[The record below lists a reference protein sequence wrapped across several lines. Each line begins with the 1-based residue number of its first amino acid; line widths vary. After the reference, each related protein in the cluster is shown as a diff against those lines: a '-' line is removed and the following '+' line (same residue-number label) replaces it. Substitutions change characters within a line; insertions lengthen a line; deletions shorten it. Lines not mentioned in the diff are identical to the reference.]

1 MAEGRPGRARAITL
15 DLPLV
20 IAVASLSVL
29 GLLNLRSAVSVVDI
43 SLYETQLNWFA
54 VGGVAALAVW
64 LFDPRAVLRY
74 AYALYGTVLL
84 LLILVLAVGREA
96 NQAQRWLNLGPV
108 SLQPSEFMKI
118 ALILAIARIFHGEAG
133 PEPRTLKDFLLP
145 AVLTA
150 IPTALVLKQP
160 DLGTALIYP
169 LILLSMATLLR
180 TQLRSVLLAVL
191 GIVIS
196 LPIAWSF
203 LHEYQKDR
211 VVTFFA
217 SFVSTEKLDVKDKA
231 WQTVQ
236 SKIAVGSGH
245 WFGKGFMKGTQ
256 NQLSFVPFSHT
267 DFPFAVWGEEH
278 GFVGSVLLLCLYLFV
293 VLWALRISARA
304 RDRFGALVA
313 AGLASMIFW
322 HVTINLGMVLGLLPV
337 VGVTLPLFSYGG
349 SSVLANL
356 LGVGLLLGIS
366 ARRAGSPWEGLG
378 RRA

>member
-1 MAEGRPGRARAITL
+1 
-15 DLPLV
+15 
-20 IAVASLSVL
+20 
-29 GLLNLRSAVSVVDI
+29 
-43 SLYETQLNWFA
+43 
-54 VGGVAALAVW
+54 
-64 LFDPRAVLRY
+64 
-74 AYALYGTVLL
+74 
-84 LLILVLAVGREA
+84 
-96 NQAQRWLNLGPV
+96 
-108 SLQPSEFMKI
+108 
-118 ALILAIARIFHGEAG
+118 
-133 PEPRTLKDFLLP
+133 
-145 AVLTA
+145 
-150 IPTALVLKQP
+150 
-160 DLGTALIYP
+160 
-169 LILLSMATLLR
+169 MATLLR